1 MGGIEKIHR
10 DTVWR
15 LDLAGSILK
24 SNGRETPRTELP
36 SKDLE
41 NRNTCKK

>member
-1 MGGIEKIHR
+1 MGGIEKTHR
-10 DTVWR
+10 DGVWR
-15 LDLAGSILK
+15 LDVAGSILK
-24 SNGRETPRTELP
+24 SNKRETPRTGQP